1 VGREQG
7 TGQIEGIEEG
17 LLDPAAY
24 PWLPA
29 TVEYIETHVSWVYF
43 AGDHVV
49 KIKRPVAFPFVDHRD
64 PQRRRQSCL
73 DEVRLNRR
81 LTDGVYLGVVPVV
94 LTPSGFR
101 VDAEGEPVELAT
113 LMRRMPAS
121 NMLDVALT
129 SRKAPADLADRLAA
143 RLVPFHRDLSP
154 ACEGDATTW
163 TAVVTDNLDE
173 IAPFA
178 GRALSAS
185 QFELVDQALRRF
197 ARDHDALLQ
206 RRVSEGWIREGHGD
220 LRAEH
225 VCIEPGHLQI
235 YDCVEFNRDLRCAD
249 VASDL
254 VYFLMDLTRLGAR
267 HVATDLLGRYR
278 TAGIDLPDA
287 LIRFY
292 GAHRALVRVK
302 VSCLELSDAHAEAR
316 GDLIRDAAD
325 YLNMA
330 SAAALTVEPALFVMT
345 GLSGSGKSTVATAI
359 SRALDLDGL
368 VADVVRKE
376 LAGDAGLAKGRWQE
390 GLYAPQWTAA
400 TYDEMFA
407 RAETRLSSGHPVLLD
422 GTFLDNRW
430 RETAARLAES
440 RQVPLVLVET
450 VADPDVVV
458 RRISARQRQPD
469 NITDATVEIFQRQ
482 LAATTARPLSV
493 PPSALFL
500 RINTTPD
507 GPVEMDPLWQLLDEA
522 GIITSR
528 LPDDPWFG

>member
-1 VGREQG
+1 MSDKQPATPDVS
-7 TGQIEGIEEG
+7 IKDG

-24 PWLPA
+24 PWRPEI
-29 TVEYIETHVSWVYF
+29 VECIETHVSWVYF
-43 AGDHVV
+43 AGDRVV

-64 PQRRRQSCL
+64 PQRRHQSCL

-81 LTDGVYLGVVPVV
+81 LTDGVYLGVVPVI
-94 LTPSGFR
+94 LTSSGFR
-101 VDAEGEPVELAT
+101 VGAEGEPVEWAT
-113 LMRRMPAS
+113 LMRRMPAAF
-121 NMLDVALT
+121 MLDVLLT
-129 SRKAPADLADRLAA
+129 AGKTPVDLADRLAA

-154 ACEGDATTW
+154 ACEGESAIW

-178 GRALSAS
+178 GQALSAS
-185 QFELVDQALRRF
+185 QFGLVDESLRRF
-197 ARDHDALLQ
+197 AHDHDALLR
-206 RRVSEGWIREGHGD
+206 RRVAEGWIREGHGD

-267 HVATDLLGRYR
+267 NVATDLLGRYLA
-278 TAGIDLPDA
+278 AGVDLPDS

-302 VSCLELSDAHAEAR
+302 VSCLELSDADADAR
-316 GDLIRDAAD
+316 ADLIRDAAD

-330 SAAALTVEPALFVMT
+330 GAAALTVEPALFVMT

-359 SRALDLDGL
+359 SRALDLDVI
-368 VADVVRKE
+368 VADIVRKE

-422 GTFLDNRW
+422 GTFLDDRW
-430 RETAARLAES
+430 RETAARLADS

-458 RRISARQRQPD
+458 RRISARQQQPD
-469 NITDATVEIFQRQ
+469 NITDATVEIFKRQ
-482 LAATTARPLSV
+482 LAAVTARPLSV
-493 PPSALFL
+493 PPGALHI
-500 RINTTPD
+500 RIDTTPD
-507 GPVEMDPLWQLLDEA
+507 GPVELDPLWLLLQEV
-522 GIITSR
+522 GITTSCI
-528 LPDDPWFG
+528 PDVPWFQ